1 MQTPDLVSVDP
12 AWLEK
17 WNRPVPRYTSY
28 PTAPQFHVLNPDAIA
43 ANFAA
48 FGADDKPLS
57 LYIHIPFCKT
67 MCLFCGCSVVLNR
80 RPEKSAAYL
89 GLLLQEIRLAK
100 NAFGKRKAVSQLHLG
115 GGTPTSLDEAQ
126 LELLMGALRENFAFT
141 TDAEISIEVD
151 PRTVFADQA
160 KKLETLRNLGFN
172 RISFGVQDLDPRV
185 QEAVKRRQSEEMTLT
200 TYQHARRL
208 GFEGINIDLIYGLP
222 LQTPE
227 SFRRTA
233 AVLSEM
239 RPDRIAFFSYAKV
252 PWLKAHQKA
261 IREEDLPSSS
271 EKFQIYAESRRTF
284 MEAGYVAIGMD
295 HFSLPSDSIAMA
307 YGQEK
312 LIRNFQG
319 YSVGAAEDMLG
330 LGVSSIGFMNG
341 MYLQNVKTIEEYES
355 NVTNGR
361 LPVFRG
367 FSLGAEDLLRRW
379 VNQQIMCR
387 FRIEKRMF
395 EARFHVS
402 FDLHFSQ
409 EKPALVQLVQEGLV
423 EETEDEVRATPLG
436 RLFVRLIAV
445 VFDQYASHGQFSRVV

>member
-1 MQTPDLVSVDP
+1 MQTTDLVSVDP

-28 PTAPQFHVLNPDAIA
+28 PTAPQFHVLNPDAIG

-48 FGADDKPLS
+48 FSAADKLLS

-89 GLLLQEIRLAK
+89 DLLLQEIRLAR
-100 NAFGKRKAVSQLHLG
+100 NAFGKKKLVSQLHLG
-115 GGTPTSLDEAQ
+115 GGTPTSLEEAQ
-126 LELLMGALRENFAFT
+126 LELLMQVLQENFEFT
-141 TDAEISIEVD
+141 KDAEISIEVD

-160 KKLETLRNLGFN
+160 KKLETLRQLGFN
-172 RISFGVQDLDPRV
+172 RVSFGVQDLDPRV
-185 QEAVKRRQSEEMTLT
+185 QEAVKRRQSEEMTLS
-200 TYQHARRL
+200 TYAHARRL

-233 AVLSEM
+233 AVLSAIK
-239 RPDRIAFFSYAKV
+239 PDRIAFFSYAKV
-252 PWLKAHQKA
+252 PWMKPHQKA
-261 IREEDLPSSS
+261 IREEDLPSST

-295 HFSLPSDSIAMA
+295 HFSLPSDSIAKA
-307 YGQEK
+307 YGEEK

-341 MYLQNVKTIEEYES
+341 MYAQNVKTIEEYES
-355 NVTNGR
+355 SVIKGR
-361 LPVFRG
+361 LPVLRG
-367 FSLGAEDLLRRW
+367 FPLGAEDLLRRW

-387 FRIEKRMF
+387 FKVEKKVF
-395 EARFHVS
+395 EERFQVP
-402 FDLHFSQ
+402 FDLHFAQ
-409 EKPALVQLVQEGLV
+409 EKQGLEQLAQEGLI
-423 EETEDEVRATPLG
+423 EETTEEIRATPLG

-445 VFDQYASHGQFSRVV
+445 VFDQYAKNGQFSRAV